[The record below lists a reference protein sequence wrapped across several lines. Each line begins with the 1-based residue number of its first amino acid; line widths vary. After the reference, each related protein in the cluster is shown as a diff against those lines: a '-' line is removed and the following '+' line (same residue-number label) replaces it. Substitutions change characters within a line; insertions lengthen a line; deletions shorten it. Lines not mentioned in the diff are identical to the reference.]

1 MSDMISQNKNG
12 DVVKN
17 NMWVVMQQRELT
29 VKKLERLSGISD
41 SQIVRI
47 ADGISD
53 PTITTAYK
61 LANALGITIEALFP
75 NPKSH

>member
-1 MSDMISQNKNG
+1 MGGYATTQINS
-12 DVVKN
+12 
-17 NMWVVMQQRELT
+17 E
-29 VKKLERLSGISD
+29 KLERLSGISD
-41 SQIVRI
+41 SQIARI